1 MHENRESYP
10 KAKARMYADLQ
21 ELPKK
26 YRVVALVKM
35 DKVRAS
41 QILPLR
47 KRLKGDVRFFS
58 VKDKVARKALGLLD
72 MPGIKGVAE
81 QLTGQCMFLFTD
93 MSPFRLNLL
102 LAKNSIMMAAR
113 AGDTASID
121 VVVPA
126 VNTGVAPGPMLTEFK
141 EAGIPT
147 KIDQGTIWITKET
160 VPVRKGGVIGE
171 KLAPLLGKLD
181 IKPVE
186 AGIALESAL
195 EEGLVYARGD
205 LVIDLDGLREEV
217 ARSHQEAVSLTVEI
231 GYVTADNVGQILA
244 KAARSARSVSVESG
258 YMTGETVEQVLQ
270 AADARARA
278 LAGRAE
284 GYTPGQ

>member
-1 MHENRESYP
+1 MHENRGSYP

-21 ELPKK
+21 ELPKR

-47 KRLKGDVRFFS
+47 KRLKEDVRFFS

-160 VPVRKGGVIGE
+160 VPVRKGEVIGE

-205 LVIDLDGLREEV
+205 LVVDLDGLREEM
-217 ARSHQEAVSLTVEI
+217 ARSHQGAVSLTVEI

-244 KAARSARSVSVESG
+244 RAARSARSVSVESG
-258 YMTGETVEQVLQ
+258 YMADETKEQVLQ

>member
-1 MHENRESYP
+1 MREDRTSYP
-10 KAKARMYADLQ
+10 KAKAQMFADLQ
-21 ELPKK
+21 EIPKK
-26 YRVVALVKM
+26 YRVMALVKM

-47 KRLKGDVRFFS
+47 KKLQGQVEFFS
-58 VKDKVARKALGLLD
+58 VKDKVARKALELLD
-72 MPGIKGVAE
+72 IPGIREIAG

-93 MSPFRLNLL
+93 MSPFKLNVL

-113 AGDTASID
+113 AGDVASID
-121 VVVPA
+121 VVVPP

-160 VPVRKGGVIGE
+160 VPVRKGEAIGD

-181 IKPVE
+181 IRPVE

-195 EEGLVYARGD
+195 EEGLVYSRD
-205 LVIDLDGLREEV
+205 EMVIDVDGFREDL
-217 ARSHQEAVSLTVEI
+217 ARSHREAVALTVEI
-231 GYVTADNVGQILA
+231 GYVTADNIRQILA
-244 KAARSARSVSVESG
+244 KAAQSARSVSAESG
-258 YMTGETVEQVLQ
+258 YMTDETKEQILQ
-270 AADARARA
+270 RADVQARA
-278 LAGRAE
+278 LADSARD
-284 GYTPGQ
+284 YTPA